1 MTPSERKMRL
11 KIDRKFLMQAT
22 SVVIIIGVAGCYPL
36 LAFGSREVVIATL
49 IGFLMSVLNALAG
62 SITLEYALDKSYSTF
77 FKLVFGGMGI
87 RMVILLGTL
96 YLLIAA
102 FGIQKI
108 ALTVS
113 LLGFYVIFLILEV
126 LSIQRKVEVRNQGSL
141 S

>member
-1 MTPSERKMRL
+1 MRL
-11 KIDRKFLMQAT
+11 RVDRKFLLQAA
-22 SVVIIIGVAGCYPL
+22 SVVIIIGMAGSYPL
-36 LAFGSREVVIATL
+36 LVFGSREVAIAAL
-49 IGFLMSVLNALAG
+49 IGCLMSVLNALVG

-77 FKLVFGGMGI
+77 FGVVIGGMGI

-113 LLGFYVIFLILEV
+113 LLGFYMIFLILEV

>member
-1 MTPSERKMRL
+1 MPREGTIRL
-11 KIDRKFLMQAT
+11 RVDRKFLVQAVGV
-22 SVVIIIGVAGCYPL
+22 VVIIGLAASYPL
-36 LAFGSREVVIATL
+36 VAFGSGEVVVAAL
-49 IGFLMSVLNALAG
+49 IGCLMSVLNALAG
-62 SITLEYALDKSYSTF
+62 SMTLEYALDKSSSTF
-77 FKLVFGGMGI
+77 FKLVFGGMGF

-113 LLGFYVIFLILEV
+113 LLGFYMIFLILEV
-126 LSIQRKVEVRNQGSL
+126 ISIQRKVEVRNQGSL

>member
-1 MTPSERKMRL
+1 MRL
-11 KIDRKFLMQAT
+11 RVDQQFLLQAA
-22 SVVIIIGVAGCYPL
+22 SVVIIIGVAGSYPL
-36 LAFGSREVVIATL
+36 LAFGSKEVVIAAV
-49 IGFLMSVLNALAG
+49 IGCLMSVLNALAG

-77 FKLVFGGMGI
+77 FKVVFGGMLI

-113 LLGFYVIFLILEV
+113 LLGFYMVFLILEV
-126 LSIQRKVEVRNQGSL
+126 LSIQRKVEVRNEGSL